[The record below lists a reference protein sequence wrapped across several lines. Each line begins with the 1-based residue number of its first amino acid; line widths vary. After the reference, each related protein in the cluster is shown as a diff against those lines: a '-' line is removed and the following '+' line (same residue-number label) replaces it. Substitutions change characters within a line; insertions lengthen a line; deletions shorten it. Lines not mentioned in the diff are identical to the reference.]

1 MHEEWC
7 RMKNSHDKNG
17 PKAKNIV
24 LKMNE
29 MGIKYNILMINQKLN
44 AMVEVFKSLGGS
56 DLINTFEMKEGLKF
70 DEITDSI
77 TSQIQTSV
85 DNKRNNLLYRVAYKD
100 PIVTK
105 STWE

>member
-1 MHEEWC
+1 
-7 RMKNSHDKNG
+7 MKNSHDKSG
-17 PKAKNIV
+17 PKANNII
-24 LKMNE
+24 LKINE
-29 MGIKYNILMINQKLN
+29 MGIKYNILMINRKLN
-44 AMVEVFKSLGGS
+44 RMVEVFRSLGGND

-85 DNKRNNLLYRVAYKD
+85 DNKGNDLFYRVGYKD
-100 PIVTK
+100 LIVTK

>member
-1 MHEEWC
+1 
-7 RMKNSHDKNG
+7 MKNSHDKNG
-17 PKAKNIV
+17 PKAKNII

-44 AMVEVFKSLGGS
+44 AMVEVFRSLGGS

-70 DEITDSI
+70 DEITNSI

-85 DNKRNNLLYRVAYKD
+85 DNKRNDLLYRVGYKD

-105 STWE
+105 NTWE

>member
-1 MHEEWC
+1 
-7 RMKNSHDKNG
+7 MKNSHDKSG
-17 PKAKNIV
+17 PKANNII
-24 LKMNE
+24 LKINE
-29 MGIKYNILMINQKLN
+29 MGIKYNILMINRKLN
-44 AMVEVFKSLGGS
+44 RMVEVFRSLGGND

-85 DNKRNNLLYRVAYKD
+85 DNKGNDLFYRVGYKD

>member
-1 MHEEWC
+1 
-7 RMKNSHDKNG
+7 MKNSHDKSG
-17 PKAKNIV
+17 PKANTII
-24 LKMNE
+24 LKINE
-29 MGIKYNILMINQKLN
+29 MGIKYNILMINRKLN
-44 AMVEVFKSLGGS
+44 RMVEVFRSLGGND

-85 DNKRNNLLYRVAYKD
+85 DNKGNDLFYRVGYKD
-100 PIVTK
+100 LIVTK

>member
-1 MHEEWC
+1 
-7 RMKNSHDKNG
+7 
-17 PKAKNIV
+17 
-24 LKMNE
+24 
-29 MGIKYNILMINQKLN
+29 
-44 AMVEVFKSLGGS
+44 
-56 DLINTFEMKEGLKF
+56 MKEGLKF

-85 DNKRNNLLYRVAYKD
+85 DNKRNDLLYRVGYKD